1 MTVQERQ
8 PSEVR
13 IYLLPLTLADSEKNV
28 FCLFSQ
34 NQVVEIIGRRP
45 VQHIPFSPAYL
56 KGVVSYQG
64 ALLPVVNLDELCNR
78 SQKSGQAQSKQ
89 LVVLRTGAVAPATGE
104 PLKIVVAASTGVR
117 TVKLS
122 AQVLADGFDP
132 QEPPLS
138 LAASGIMRGF
148 FQQQATYVA
157 LVNLDQIVL
166 GDYAQEVHEVVG

>member
-1 MTVQERQ
+1 MQERQ

-13 IYLLPLTLADSEKNV
+13 TFLLPLTLADSEKSV

-34 NQVVEIIGRRP
+34 NQVVEIVGRRP
-45 VQHIPFSPAYL
+45 VQHIPFSPTYL

-78 SQKSGQAQSKQ
+78 PQKSGRAQYKQ
-89 LVVLRTGAVAPATGE
+89 LVVLRTGAVDPATGE
-104 PLKIVVAASTGVR
+104 PLKIAVAASTGVR
-117 TVKLS
+117 SVKLS
-122 AQVLADGFDP
+122 AQMLADGFDP

-166 GDYAQEVHEVVG
+166 GDYARDAQGVAG